1 MGKNKPKGGGGH
13 KSNKRGGSGGGGG
26 HQNRSGSHRH
36 HVRQALAVQPGGGG
50 DDDYDGDGVDY
61 GSYNNEAAA
70 IESVNNTD
78 GDNQLLICAPAT
90 AINPLKGLKL
100 RMWDFAQ
107 CDVKRCTGARLV
119 KRGIFSKMPLKQSFR
134 GIVLSPEGKIAISPA
149 DRDIVATSGISL
161 IDCSWAR
168 LKEIPFKQ
176 MSSGHHRLLP
186 FMVATNTVNYGKP
199 FKLSCAEACAA
210 TLYICGYQDAAKA
223 VLAEFSWG
231 DEFIKINQQVLDL
244 YASCTDA
251 QDVVTKQNEW
261 LQEQQEDIA
270 SGNYNSNNVDGD
282 DDDDGDKEHG
292 RPGELPPSYDEYEND
307 EYGEYV
313 SDEDEEPELDKFGN
327 YVVKRTEEENLQLAS
342 DDVDEGNAENDDGHG
357 DESR

>member
-26 HQNRSGSHRH
+26 GGGGNRGSHRH
-36 HVRQALAVQPGGGG
+36 HVRQALAGRGG
-50 DDDYDGDGVDY
+50 DEEEGDGIDY
-61 GSYNNEAAA
+61 NYDTVAESASSAIDNGDGADNE
-70 IESVNNTD
+70 
-78 GDNQLLICAPAT
+78 LLICAPAT

-134 GIVLSPEGKIAISPA
+134 GIVLSPEGKVAISPA

-210 TLYICGYQDAAKA
+210 TLYICGYHDAARA

-244 YASCTDA
+244 YSGCQDA
-251 QDVVTKQNEW
+251 HDVVTKQNEW
-261 LQEQQEDIA
+261 LQEQENIA
-270 SGNYNSNNVDGD
+270 AGNHRSNNDDGD
-282 DDDDGDKEHG
+282 DDDKEHG
-292 RPGELPPSYDEYEND
+292 RPGELPPSYEEYEND
-307 EYGEYV
+307 EYGDYV
-313 SDEDEEPELDKFGN
+313 SDEEEEPELDKFGN
-327 YVVKRTEEENLQLAS
+327 YIIKKTDNSTLTDDNEDTNAEENAY
-342 DDVDEGNAENDDGHG
+342 NDDDGV
-357 DESR
+357 ENS

>member
-1 MGKNKPKGGGGH
+1 MWT
-13 KSNKRGGSGGGGG
+13 RGMLKMMMVTVT
-26 HQNRSGSHRH
+26 R
-36 HVRQALAVQPGGGG
+36 V
-50 DDDYDGDGVDY
+50 DDDKCL
-61 GSYNNEAAA
+61 
-70 IESVNNTD
+70 
-78 GDNQLLICAPAT
+78 QP
-90 AINPLKGLKL
+90 
-100 RMWDFAQ
+100 Q
-107 CDVKRCTGARLV
+107 RL
-119 KRGIFSKMPLKQSFR
+119 
-134 GIVLSPEGKIAISPA
+134 
-149 DRDIVATSGISL
+149 
-161 IDCSWAR
+161 
-168 LKEIPFKQ
+168 
-176 MSSGHHRLLP
+176 
-186 FMVATNTVNYGKP
+186 FMNM
-199 FKLSCAEACAA
+199 
-210 TLYICGYQDAAKA
+210 
-223 VLAEFSWG
+223 
-231 DEFIKINQQVLDL
+231 QVLDL